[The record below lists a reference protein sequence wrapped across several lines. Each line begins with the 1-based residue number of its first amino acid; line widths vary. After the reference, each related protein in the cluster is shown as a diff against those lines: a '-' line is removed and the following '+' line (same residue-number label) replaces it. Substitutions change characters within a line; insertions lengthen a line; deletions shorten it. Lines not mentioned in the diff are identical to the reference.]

1 MVNDRQVKKV
11 VSEGYMEGNEELLER
26 EMESDLDKRS
36 KSRVDLIM
44 SSRETVTLNSPFRIT
59 YTRACQ
65 HS

>member
-1 MVNDRQVKKV
+1 
-11 VSEGYMEGNEELLER
+11 MEGNEELLER
-26 EMESDLDKRS
+26 EMESDLDKRF